1 MRISYLFN
9 SSLPSSNPGSLQ
21 VIKTCEAIK
30 NQTNKVFLITPN
42 TGLNKN
48 IKKFYGIKNIP
59 IIKKLKY
66 FKTFPQGA
74 NYYLF
79 SLFSI
84 LYAISIKTEI
94 YITRNLFTLFIL
106 ILLKKKIII
115 EIHHDLSNEG
125 RIVKF
130 LYNNLRLFNSKN
142 IIKII
147 AITNSVKK
155 YLVKD
160 HKVDKKKITIIPSAS
175 DLKLRFKKFKKKKNY
190 KIGYFGSL
198 EKSKGSEF
206 IIKLSKIDKENNY
219 YIYGGDSKTV
229 LNLKKKFSLKNL
241 NIIEYV
247 PYNRLSHY
255 MGKMDIV
262 LMPSNRN
269 KLKSIG
275 GIGNISKYTSPLK
288 LFDYLASGKLIISS
302 KLKVFEEIIKNKEN
316 CIMIKKL
323 DTVLWLRTIKKLKDR
338 VNEINKIKKNAFLLS
353 KKFTYKKRAE
363 KILKNLET
371 K

>member
-30 NQTNKVFLITPN
+30 NQSNKVFLITPN

-106 ILLKKKIII
+106 ILLKKMII

-175 DLKLRFKKFKKKKNY
+175 DIKLRFKKFKSKKNY

-206 IIKLSKIDKENNY
+206 IIKLSKLDKENHY
-219 YIYGGDSKTV
+219 YIYGGDTKTV

-241 NIIEYV
+241 NIFEYV

-255 MGKMDIV
+255 LGKMDIV

-323 DTVLWLRTIKKLKDR
+323 DTVLWLKTIKKLKDR